1 MLDALYVRIERA
13 VWSQRAAEL
22 VWMTLPAGVLWT
34 TSTNFRRA
42 MSAAGTWAMALS
54 SARKTSVGVSCASAA
69 FSATMSM
76 LKVSGLTEYKAPA
89 HNTRMPYNISASRRR
104 MHRPPQQNVTT
115 IACTAQKRLRTIR
128 YNGGTWFQNM
138 SEVIA
143 CSAFCLCEGQS
154 WRDDTS
160 GHSSCPCLDIMLLS
174 KVILELGLHIIHVH
188 KLELG

>member
-1 MLDALYVRIERA
+1 
-13 VWSQRAAEL
+13 
-22 VWMTLPAGVLWT
+22 
-34 TSTNFRRA
+34 
-42 MSAAGTWAMALS
+42 
-54 SARKTSVGVSCASAA
+54 
-69 FSATMSM
+69 
-76 LKVSGLTEYKAPA
+76 
-89 HNTRMPYNISASRRR
+89 
-104 MHRPPQQNVTT
+104 MHRPPQQNATP

-128 YNGGTWFQNM
+128 YNGGAWFQNM

-174 KVILELGLHIIHVH
+174 TVILELGLHIIHVH